1 MSVRPSI
8 AAGSDGRV
16 VVVWAK
22 QTALQGMDVF
32 SATSRD
38 NAASFGQP
46 VRVPADPGAG
56 DQFDPS
62 IAIAPDGRADI
73 AFFASAPGGYVVDVS
88 ASNHPTG
95 TLNAET
101 WSQSVPVESVPIAPV
116 PAFSGGSPT
125 LGSRLGVDEVPRGA
139 IGRAWTLIAWADTR
153 NLGQGSQ
160 NEDVYSTVLLHQ
172 STTPV
177 GADAQAVN
185 VPKNYT
191 SPVNF
196 TATDADADP
205 LTYSIAQQGAIGTA
219 SIPDPNVPTFMYQA
233 PKVEGPDQVQIRL
246 DDGVHQSTMTVKLN
260 IVNTPPTITCTSLTT
275 EEDTPVSITA
285 SNCASDLNGDPVTL
299 TASNPSHGKLQPSG
313 SGVNFVPD
321 TGFIGTGQVTLSATD
336 GSAPPVTLTI
346 PVHVVAPAAIDVKI
360 VGDTSRSARTDQ
372 PIQFH
377 AVAMSVTN
385 QSIIWKFGDKTSDQ
399 GPYVSHLFQTAGT
412 YDVTAQVGDNGPP
425 QHIKVI
431 VQKPPF
437 SLKQT
442 AVDGDGTVVIR
453 VQLANPG
460 TLTVGMVGVPGM
472 HPMKQKMK
480 RGTHTIQMKLP
491 AVGAEPRGRPGQP
504 DAQRRQRRVRPRQ
517 ARHPALPR
525 RDPLDRGA
533 PGVEDRD
540 AVRERELVGRR
551 ELRRREP
558 RELGD
563 VVRRLR
569 LALPDVALVGEVE
582 SRVAPFAVHVG
593 KAAEVAPDRADEP
606 GLLEQL
612 AGECRLGCLARLEE
626 AAQDV
631 PETGSGIPRTP
642 AEQHPAV
649 PIDDDTAGGRLGS
662 EVRRLAAGATGLS
675 DAVRRARVG
684 RAAVRAEPVCPY
696 ECQSAPPAARGA
708 VGSAASEAFSRDR
721 YSSTCSALSA
731 ARSTTRSSVV
741 MLATSSTC
749 SLRNHCMNCSPM
761 KSPSSR
767 AADAR
772 AAIWADTRRS

>member
-1 MSVRPSI
+1 MTTAADGTGDQPIGNVSPIPAPPDAQYEHPSIAALPNGKVAIAYYDAAHSQVLVTTCSPSGDPAVAPSCASTPVTVDGSAPEPPSGLLGGLPVSVRPSI

-73 AFFASAPGGYVVDVS
+73 AFFASAPGGYVVDAS

-101 WSQSVPVESVPIAPV
+101 WSQSVPVESTPIAPV

-153 NLGQGSQ
+153 NLGQGPQ

-491 AVGAEPRGRPGQP
+491 QSVLSRG
-504 DAQRRQRRVRPRQ
+504 V
-517 ARHPALPR
+517 
-525 RDPLDRGA
+525 
-533 PGVEDRD
+533 V
-540 AVRERELVGRR
+540 LVN
-551 ELRRREP
+551 LT
-558 RELGD
+558 LS
-563 VVRRLR
+563 V
-569 LALPDVALVGEVE
+569 
-582 SRVAPFAVHVG
+582 
-593 KAAEVAPDRADEP
+593 
-606 GLLEQL
+606 
-612 AGECRLGCLARLEE
+612 
-626 AAQDV
+626 
-631 PETGSGIPRTP
+631 GSG
-642 AEQHPAV
+642 
-649 PIDDDTAGGRLGS
+649 GS
-662 EVRRLAAGATGLS
+662 DHVK
-675 DAVRRARVG
+675 RAILL
-684 RAAVRAEPVCPY
+684 
-696 ECQSAPPAARGA
+696 
-708 VGSAASEAFSRDR
+708 SRDE
-721 YSSTCSALSA
+721 T
-731 ARSTTRSSVV
+731 
-741 MLATSSTC
+741 
-749 SLRNHCMNCSPM
+749 P
-761 KSPSSR
+761 
-767 AADAR
+767 
-772 AAIWADTRRS
+772 